1 MPLRILIAEDN
12 RINQQVARRILQQ
25 FGYQSDM
32 AVNGQEAVNIVSRE
46 RYDLLFMDVQM
57 PVMDGHEATRQIRSI
72 LTPEQRPYIAAM
84 TANAMKEDRALCL
97 NAGMDDYLSKPMRP
111 ADVRS
116 VIERAFAHFAGV

>member
-1 MPLRILIAEDN
+1 L
-12 RINQQVARRILQQ
+12 
-25 FGYQSDM
+25 
-32 AVNGQEAVNIVSRE
+32 NIVSRE

-111 ADVRS
+111 ADVHA
-116 VIERAFAHFAGV
+116 VIERAFAHIAGV